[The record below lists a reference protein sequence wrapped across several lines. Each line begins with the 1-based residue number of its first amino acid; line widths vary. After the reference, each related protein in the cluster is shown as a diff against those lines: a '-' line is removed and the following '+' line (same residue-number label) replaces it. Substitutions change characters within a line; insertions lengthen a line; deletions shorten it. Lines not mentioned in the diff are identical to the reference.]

1 MEINKVVFLCLILL
15 FVLVLSNYF
24 SQMNEGFRANT
35 TSTPTTKPP
44 TTKPPTKPPTTKPPT
59 KAPTTKPP
67 TKAPTTKPPSSAAS
81 AAIAK
86 ENADKAVKAKTDIE
100 TLVRSN
106 KESNNKVLEQ
116 TSTIK
121 QNVINTATTAE
132 SLNTKIAKIDA
143 NLETSKKNSDAAITT
158 ISDKAANV
166 DKSVEAN
173 KLIKTEIE
181 AKVAEIDPKLTT
193 IQNYADSVTQI
204 KKDVDT
210 AMNDFQIN
218 SAAMLKT
225 IQLAIDKFD
234 SAKLASSAPTTSA
247 PTTSVQGFQNMDKTK
262 DNLVAAGGFK
272 LLNSSES
279 ANIDAAYDG
288 TLMLEGFGTP
298 MATISATLSPATA
311 DSVYLKNANLFDL
324 EKDVIDKLGV
334 FNNAYLSYNTCLS
347 ISNATPRQTCPP
359 NSKTIADVR
368 TAANNVNTAA
378 AALNAALVNAN
389 AAGNPDR
396 RVSKNEFITRHAEIK
411 RVSDKIREVRYDLDS
426 KMAELLD
433 KSKGPLPEAQ
443 TRYNFENYTM
453 VAWSVLAT
461 SILYYTFVK
470 ME

>member
-24 SQMNEGFRANT
+24 SQMNEGFRAKKK
-35 TSTPTTKPP
+35 SSS
-44 TTKPPTKPPTTKPPT
+44 
-59 KAPTTKPP
+59 

-86 ENADKAVKAKTDIE
+86 ENADRAVKAKTDIE

-106 KESNNKVLEQ
+106 EESNNKVLEQ
-116 TSTIK
+116 TATIK
-121 QNVINTATTAE
+121 QNVIDTATTAE
-132 SLNTKIAKIDA
+132 SLKTKIAKIDA

-181 AKVAEIDPKLTT
+181 TKVAEIDPKLTT
-193 IQNYADSVTQI
+193 IKNYADSVTQI

-234 SAKLASSAPTTSA
+234 SAKLASSAPTAT
-247 PTTSVQGFQNMDKTK
+247 VQGFQNMDKTK
-262 DNLVAAGGFK
+262 DDLVAAGGFK

-324 EKDVIDKLGV
+324 EKDVIDKLKV
-334 FNNAYLSYNTCLS
+334 FNDAYLEYHKCLREKRT
-347 ISNATPRQTCPP
+347 NPATDCTAKLA
-359 NSKTIADVR
+359 SVR

-378 AALNAALVNAN
+378 ATLNAALVNAN
-389 AAGNPDR
+389 ADGTPDR